1 MFWVGV
7 FGLLFLVYVWGIVW
21 VALGGV
27 LLQRI
32 EFLFGVQVFVGKQD
46 PLSDPVCVLPLC
58 LGVLV
63 VWSACLVFE
72 A

>member
-1 MFWVGV
+1 VFWVGV

-32 EFLFGVQVFVGKQD
+32 EFLFGVQVFVGK
-46 PLSDPVCVLPLC
+46 
-58 LGVLV
+58 
-63 VWSACLVFE
+63 
-72 A
+72 